1 MAVRAVRGAITVPE
15 NTKEAI
21 LNGTRELLLEIVERN
36 NIETSDFISI
46 IFTLTSDLDAVFP
59 AVAAREI
66 GLQEVPLMCSSEIN
80 VPGSLRSCV
89 RILAHFNTD
98 KGNKDISH
106 VYLKGATVLRPDLA
120 DK

>member
-21 LNGTRELLLEIVERN
+21 LSGTRELLSEVIKRN
-36 NIETSDFISI
+36 NIEASDLISI
-46 IFTLTSDLDAVFP
+46 VFTLTNDLDAVFP
-59 AVAAREI
+59 AVAAREL
-66 GLQEVPLMCSSEIN
+66 GLHDVPLMCSSEIN
-80 VPGSLRSCV
+80 VPGSLKSCV

-98 KGNKDISH
+98 KGNKDINH
-106 VYLKGATVLRPDLA
+106 VYLRGATVLRPDLA